1 MVVLVTP
8 FPLTGLECSRLGG
21 RTSTKHRK
29 PKVASIPG
37 TLRKSQV
44 KLKRGNELKARSKCI
59 PR

>member
-37 TLRKSQV
+37 TLRKKSGEAKEGQ
-44 KLKRGNELKARSKCI
+44 
-59 PR
+59 